1 MKCGSCEQVSQI
13 SNQIFF
19 VFRVL
24 YLPIIEYHVNV
35 DTCIYKDNP
44 SFLLERLCHMKMNV
58 VLMNA
63 FSSIMNCMTRMY
75 FKFLNVFYISKYL
88 KLYVDHN
95 RKLPSNKKNYSEII
109 VLNSDMK

>member
-1 MKCGSCEQVSQI
+1 MLMKCGSCEQVSQI

-44 SFLLERLCHMKMNV
+44 SFLLERLSYECCVNERICKHYELYNW
-58 VLMNA
+58 
-63 FSSIMNCMTRMY
+63 Y
-75 FKFLNVFYISKYL
+75 VF
-88 KLYVDHN
+88 
-95 RKLPSNKKNYSEII
+95 
-109 VLNSDMK
+109 